1 MIQKK
6 ELYIILV
13 AVCVLAL
20 VGLVVLAVSLD
31 ASRRGTGNNSTEGYA
46 QSTGDTADST
56 GGDRKEEGSKPD
68 EATEGADDTT
78 QSTGEGQEN
87 SKPSDPADPSG
98 TTENNES
105 QGSTGESTP
114 TQGGTQGTTQDPTQG
129 DETEPSQPGVTEGT
143 DTPVKDKWSVTY
155 EEYNAMSGKEQ
166 EAFYK
171 SFDSAQDYF
180 KWRKAAKK
188 AYEDSKNDIVIGGD
202 GSIDLGE
209 ILNGKN

>member
-6 ELYIILV
+6 KLYIILV
-13 AVCVLAL
+13 AVCVVAL

-31 ASRRGTGNNSTEGYA
+31 ASRRGSGNNPTEGQT

-56 GGDRKEEGSKPD
+56 GGDTKEEGSKPD
-68 EATEGADDTT
+68 ETTEGADDTT
-78 QSTGEGQEN
+78 QSTGDGQEN
-87 SKPSDPADPSG
+87 SKPSDPTDPSD
-98 TTENNES
+98 TTGNNES

-114 TQGGTQGTTQDPTQG
+114 TQDPTQG
-129 DETEPSQPGVTEGT
+129 DETQPSQPGVTEGT
-143 DTPVKDKWSVTY
+143 DAPVKDKWSVTY

-166 EAFYK
+166 EAFYN
-171 SFDSAQDYF
+171 SFDNAGDYF
-180 KWRKAAKK
+180 KWHKAAKK

-209 ILNGKN
+209 ILNGKK